1 MTIKQNKMYG
11 SAVAVFLG
19 ILLAV
24 QAGCNNSTGPDDFLA
39 NIIASNDC
47 GIAVDIFLD
56 NELQFSLENQESKA
70 IEKVSQGIHV
80 LLAKKKSDGI
90 EVFSD
95 MIDVSRSGN
104 YNWIIESP
112 ADVKLVN
119 SYGDLLSVY
128 ADGSLL
134 GDLEDQTSQVIQNI
148 PYGKHR
154 FDAVR
159 KSDNTLVKST
169 EIDIQEN
176 KEYTWTIIP

>member
-1 MTIKQNKMYG
+1 MSIKQYKMYG
-11 SAVAVFLG
+11 FAIAVLLG
-19 ILLAV
+19 ILV
-24 QAGCNNSTGPDDFLA
+24 STQAGCKNSTGPDDFLA

-47 GIAVDIFLD
+47 GIAVDVFLD
-56 NELQFSLENQESKA
+56 NTLQFSLENQKSDA
-70 IEKVSQGIHV
+70 IENVSQGIHE
-80 LLAKKKSDGI
+80 LLAKKKSDGAEI
-90 EVFSD
+90 FSD
-95 MIDVSRSGN
+95 TIDISRSGN

-112 ADVKLVN
+112 ADVRLVN
-119 SYGDLLSVY
+119 SYGELLSVY

-159 KSDNTLVKST
+159 KSDNTLVKSI

-176 KEYTWTIIP
+176 KEYTWTITP